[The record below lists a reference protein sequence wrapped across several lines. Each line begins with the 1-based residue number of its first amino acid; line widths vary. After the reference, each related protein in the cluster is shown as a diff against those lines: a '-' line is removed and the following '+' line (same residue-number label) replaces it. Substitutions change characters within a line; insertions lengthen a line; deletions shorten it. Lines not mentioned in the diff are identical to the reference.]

1 METISEEIHNN
12 RIIFTSNIDINLHK
26 KTQVNDTIIY
36 EIFMGRCVKYISTSV
51 SHEYIGIM
59 YPDDTLHIFNVINDG
74 LFSDALKDKFKNINE
89 EQILSMS
96 INNTDL
102 VKDAYSKRRYLI
114 NFFKEIPGFLYIHI
128 RDLHCVRLQN
138 LDAVKE
144 IIESLN
150 IELIKKCPGFRINI
164 DYILNFEDHSS
175 ITLYGDVAKPY
186 KLLLCLFY
194 GNNCVSSLTI
204 GFYENGTEIHINSE
218 TNIQYKERKFNKLL
232 RSVIIIIGQLLGP
245 NFVVSESI
253 NPISAWLMINSF
265 NAISTNELGETVIDK
280 TTSFDK
286 IKTIIDSSVDRMVKS
301 VVVLN
306 DENIENA
313 QNVFDRTI
321 TQINCEPLSN
331 IKGVGKTRKTK
342 GRKIKSRKIKNIK
355 IKSRKNKKR
364 SLNINR

>member
-1 METISEEIHNN
+1 MEKISHEKHNN
-12 RIIFTSNIDINLHK
+12 RIIFSSNVDINLHK

-36 EIFMGRCVKYISTSV
+36 EIFMDRCVKYISTSV

-59 YPDDTLHIFNVINDG
+59 YPDDTLHIFNLVNDG
-74 LFSDALKDKFKNINE
+74 VFSDALKDNFEKIDE

-128 RDLHCVRLQN
+128 RDLLCVRLQN

-144 IIESLN
+144 IIKSLN

-164 DYILNFEDHSS
+164 DYILNFENHSS
-175 ITLYGDVAKPY
+175 ITLYNNVAKPY

-204 GFYENGTEIHINSE
+204 GFYENDEIHINSE
-218 TNIQYKERKFNKLL
+218 TNLQYKERKFNKLL
-232 RSVIIIIGQLLGP
+232 RSVIIIIGKSLDS

-253 NPISAWLMINSF
+253 NPISAWLMVNSF
-265 NAISTNELGETVIDK
+265 NAISKNELGETVIDK

-286 IKTIIDSSVDRMVKS
+286 IKPIIDSTVVMS

-306 DENIENA
+306 DENIANA
-313 QNVFDRTI
+313 QQKFHEI
-321 TQINCEPLSN
+321 ISQINCEPLSN
-331 IKGVGKTRKTK
+331 TKGGGKSRKSRKSRK
-342 GRKIKSRKIKNIK
+342 GRKGNRK
-355 IKSRKNKKR
+355 IKSRKNKKS